1 MSVYLCEKKVCV
13 RDTPCEGCDCEPE
26 KDFPALVFRLRH
38 ERNFWAW
45 KCERRDMEIEALV
58 EELTALEVEH
68 G

>member
-1 MSVYLCEKKVCV
+1 MIYLCEKVV
-13 RDTPCEGCDCEPE
+13 STRDTPCEGCDCAGE

-45 KCERRDMEIEALV
+45 KCERRDAEIEALHQ
-58 EELTALEVEH
+58 ELTELETEH